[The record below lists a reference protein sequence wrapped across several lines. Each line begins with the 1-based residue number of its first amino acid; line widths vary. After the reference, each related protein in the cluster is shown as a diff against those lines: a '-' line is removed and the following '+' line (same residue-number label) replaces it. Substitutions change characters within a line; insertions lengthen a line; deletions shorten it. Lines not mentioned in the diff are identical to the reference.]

1 MEWRGVMFLKRIEM
15 KGFKSFADRE
25 IIHFDHNVT
34 AIVGPNGC
42 GKSNISDAIRWVLGE
57 QSVKSMRG
65 DSMTDV
71 IFNGSESRRS
81 VNLAEVT
88 LVFDNSQKI
97 LNSDFEEVE
106 ITRRLYRDTRESQY
120 LINKTKCRLR
130 DVHDLVLDTGLGR
143 DSLSIISQGTISHF
157 AEAKPDERRLVF
169 EEAAGVARYKQR
181 KMESIRKLE
190 RTKENIERMQDIVDE
205 IEKQTNRLEK
215 AAKKAEQYLK
225 LQGELEKLEISA
237 LVSDIRTARSDIERE
252 QQTLFALEA
261 DLASLETKQG
271 VYDHRLVALREEMF
285 NLDQTVNQKQA
296 RLMRLV
302 EEISSLEKKQIQED
316 EKQKYSI
323 EQGNDEEKISALQE
337 TKKALVLE
345 IEERRKRYES
355 LETEIEFILKEQKEL
370 LEKKRLLEEKEA
382 SLDASIQK
390 LEKDANFMEHQIQR
404 PYDRNVAVQTIMEHK
419 DHLMGIHD
427 VVAKLIVPQDGYEQ
441 AIQTSLGGLMMNVVT
456 ETDEAAVAAINFL
469 KKNRAGRATFIP
481 LNRVFAR
488 NIHEDALTIAKH
500 DEGFL
505 GVASDL
511 VDYDP
516 IYETLIQ
523 NVLGNVLIS
532 ENIDSANRLSR
543 KLNNRYQIV
552 TLEGDVLHRG
562 GFLSGGYR
570 KNQGPSILSLEK
582 SFQEVS
588 QKLKALRYEKASY
601 YDEKMRI
608 QKTAQQHEQKLM
620 ELRLNLAKMQP
631 LLSLKETSLQ
641 EINEELAKLDAVEE
655 SKPDYESAYLKISQ
669 AISQKKLEREE
680 LTTSLSLDRERRMEL
695 SRLIKQDEEAL
706 RSLGFDIRQKNASIQ
721 EIRLR
726 LERLQA
732 NERNALDRLSSE
744 YQMTYDYALDQIY
757 DKELVIDR
765 EKIQSLKH
773 RIQKLGNINLAAPEE
788 YAESKKRYDFIT
800 GQLQDLLE
808 SREKLLSF
816 IDELDEIMVEKFEDM
831 FYRVNDE
838 LDEVFTALFGGGKAR
853 LVLEDPDD
861 LLNSGV
867 DIDVQPPGKSV
878 QNIRLFSG
886 GEKSLIAISVL
897 FSIIKARHVPLCVF
911 DEVEAALDQA
921 NVERFA
927 DYVQNLSHKTQFIII
942 THRPGTM
949 ERSDVLYGVTMPSKG
964 VSTMLKV
971 ELEEA
976 IGLREE

>member
-1 MEWRGVMFLKRIEM
+1 MEWRGAMFLKRIEM

-181 KMESIRKLE
+181 KMESIRKLD

-205 IEKQTNRLEK
+205 IEKQTRRLEK
-215 AAKKAEQYLK
+215 AAKKAEKYQAYRE
-225 LQGELEKLEISA
+225 ELEKLEISA
-237 LVSDIRTARSDIERE
+237 LVSDLDRAQREIKKESDSLTI
-252 QQTLFALEA
+252 LEA
-261 DLASLETKQG
+261 DLASYETRQG
-271 VYDHRLVALREEMF
+271 VLDHRLQSLRDEMF
-285 NLDQTVNQKQA
+285 DLDQTVNQKQS
-296 RLMRLV
+296 RLMALV
-302 EEISSLEKKQIQED
+302 EEIASLEKKQVQED

-323 EQGNDEEKISALQE
+323 SQGSDEEKIAALQE
-337 TKKALVLE
+337 SKQAIE
-345 IEERRKRYES
+345 IELKDRQKRYQD
-355 LETEIEFILKEQKEL
+355 LEAEIEFLLQEQKEFL
-370 LEKKRLLEEKEA
+370 LKKQRALDKEQSLESTIRRLQKEV
-382 SLDASIQK
+382 D
-390 LEKDANFMEHQIQR
+390 FMEHQIQR
-404 PYDRNVAVQTIMEHK
+404 PYDRNTAVQTIMEHK
-419 DHLMGIHD
+419 DHLWGVHD
-427 VVAKLIVPQDGYEQ
+427 VLAKLISPHDGFEQ
-441 AIQTSLGGLMMNVVT
+441 AIQTSLGGRMMNIVT
-456 ETDEAAVAAINFL
+456 ENDEAAVEAINFL

-481 LNRVFAR
+481 LNRVFSR
-488 NIHEDALTIAKH
+488 NVHSDALMIAEN

-505 GVASDL
+505 GLASDL
-511 VDYDP
+511 LDYDEQ
-516 IYETLIQ
+516 YKVLIE

-532 ENIDSANRLSR
+532 KDIDAANRLSR
-543 KLNNRYQIV
+543 KLQNRYQIV
-552 TLEGDVLHRG
+552 TLDGDVLHRG

-570 KNQGPSILSLEK
+570 KNQGPSILGLEK
-582 SFQEVS
+582 DYEEAKKQ
-588 QKLKALRYEKASY
+588 LKMLQYEKASY
-601 YDEKMRI
+601 YDQSMQLRKE
-608 QKTAQQHEQKLM
+608 EQTYERKLM
-620 ELRLNLAKMQP
+620 ELRLHLAKMQP
-631 LLSLKETSLQ
+631 LLSLKQSELQ
-641 EINEELAKLDAVEE
+641 EVSSQLDALDAKGNQSNDLE
-655 SKPDYESAYLKISQ
+655 STYLKRSHE
-669 AISQKKLEREE
+669 ISQKKLEREE
-680 LTTSLSLDRERRMEL
+680 LTTSLSMDRERRVDL
-695 SRLIKQDEEAL
+695 SKRVKEDEEAL
-706 RSLGFDIRQKNASIQ
+706 RALRHDLRQEENKVQSIK
-721 EIRLR
+721 LK
-726 LERLQA
+726 LERIKSDEA
-732 NERNALDRLSSE
+732 NALNRLSSE
-744 YQMTYDYALDQIY
+744 YQMTYDYAFENIFDENL
-757 DKELVIDR
+757 EIDR
-765 EKIQSLKH
+765 EKIQSLK
-773 RIQKLGNINLAAPEE
+773 RSIQKLGNVNLAAPEE
-788 YAESKKRYDFIT
+788 YAETKKRYDFLT
-800 GQLQDLLE
+800 EQLQDLYE

-816 IDELDEIMVEKFEDM
+816 IDDLDEIMVVKFEDM
-831 FYRVNDE
+831 FHRVNEE
-838 LDEVFTALFGGGKAR
+838 LDEVFAALFGGGEAQ

-927 DYVQNLSHKTQFIII
+927 DYVQSLSDKTQFIII

-949 ERSDVLYGVTMPSKG
+949 ERSDVLYGVTMPSQG

-976 IGLREE
+976 INLREE